1 MNSSHVWCFQ
11 AFLNISPKGSQAVAR
26 SYGRPGDLQG
36 AFRVS
41 EGARTGPF
49 WCQKSSEK
57 SVLNSTYFGPLF
69 STFQRPF
76 RARSGAEIRRN
87 TDLAKIMYFHHVH
100 PNMPKNGRQFS
111 QEKSKRYEMVDAA
124 ATTSL

>member
-1 MNSSHVWCFQ
+1 M
-11 AFLNISPKGSQAVAR
+11 VAR
-26 SYGRPGDLQG
+26 SYGRPGDPGG
-36 AFRVS
+36 AFRLS

-49 WCQKSSEK
+49 SRETSSEK
-57 SVLNSTYFGPLF
+57 SVLNCTYLSPFFP
-69 STFQRPF
+69 TFQRSSS
-76 RARSGAEIRRN
+76 ARSGAEIRRN

>member
-1 MNSSHVWCFQ
+1 MVFLGI
-11 AFLNISPKGSQAVAR
+11 LNIPPKGFQAVAR
-26 SYGRPGDLQG
+26 SYGRPGDLRG
-36 AFRVS
+36 AFRLS

-87 TDLAKIMYFHHVH
+87 TDLAKIMYFDHVH

-111 QEKSKRYEMVDAA
+111 QEKSKRDEMVDAA

>member
-1 MNSSHVWCFQ
+1 MVFSG
-11 AFLNISPKGSQAVAR
+11 ISQHPSEGFPGGGAVLR
-26 SYGRPGDLQG
+26 PTGRPPGG
-36 AFRVS
+36 AFRLS

-49 WCQKSSEK
+49 WCQTSSDK

-76 RARSGAEIRRN
+76 RARSGAQIRRN
-87 TDLAKIMYFHHVH
+87 TDLAKIMYFDHVH

>member
-1 MNSSHVWCFQ
+1 M
-11 AFLNISPKGSQAVAR
+11 
-26 SYGRPGDLQG
+26 
-36 AFRVS
+36 S

-57 SVLNSTYFGPLF
+57 LVLNSTYFGPLF

-87 TDLAKIMYFHHVH
+87 TDLAKIMYFDHVH